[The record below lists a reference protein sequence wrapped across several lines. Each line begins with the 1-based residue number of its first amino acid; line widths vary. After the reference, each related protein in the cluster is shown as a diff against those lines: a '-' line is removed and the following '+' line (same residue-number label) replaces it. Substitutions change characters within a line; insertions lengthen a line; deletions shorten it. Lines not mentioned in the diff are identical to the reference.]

1 MCVYIYIDICTS
13 AKTCSSVRDSPT
25 RPSRCAFVNI
35 MHIYV
40 YILFVMCI
48 YKDRCLYI
56 YTVCEDMR
64 KRKGLTYTPEQVCV
78 IFMYMYMYNI

>member
-1 MCVYIYIDICTS
+1 
-13 AKTCSSVRDSPT
+13 
-25 RPSRCAFVNI
+25 
-35 MHIYV
+35 
-40 YILFVMCI
+40 MCI